1 VTASKYPFPTVC
13 AEQQSTDW
21 FLSISRTLKWNER
34 ERQKSFVVVEE
45 DAPPRVRKNKHKSK
59 DATPP
64 IPSTA
69 NALEEDEEDENPEDE
84 EDENSEDE
92 EKFDIDDSAPEVD
105 PSSGIT
111 DTDRI
116 MGIEKTR
123 KLALSNRKR
132 SKSRTH
138 SPAPT
143 SSSVS
148 PPLSGVM
155 SPSRY
160 ATRPPH
166 PPFVTGRHVGF
177 DVPSSPS
184 STSSDSLISD
194 ATHEGT
200 RDDIRFPS
208 YPGAKSRIPKDRD
221 FDFDHIKTPTAGHH
235 GHHRTRSAIL
245 CEPRVFAVLGQ
256 DESDSATSDADS

>member
-1 VTASKYPFPTVC
+1 MTASKYPFPTVC

-45 DAPPRVRKNKHKSK
+45 DAPPRVRKNKRKSN

-64 IPSTA
+64 VPATA
-69 NALEEDEEDENPEDE
+69 NSEEDE

-92 EKFDIDDSAPEVD
+92 EKFDIDDSAPEASSN
-105 PSSGIT
+105 SSGIT
-111 DTDRI
+111 NTDRI
-116 MGIEKTR
+116 IGIEKTR

-143 SSSVS
+143 SGSAS
-148 PPLSGVM
+148 PLPSGVT

-200 RDDIRFPS
+200 RDDIRFPNH
-208 YPGAKSRIPKDRD
+208 PGAKSRIPKDRD

-245 CEPRVFAVLGQ
+245 FEPRVFAVRGQ
-256 DESDSATSDADS
+256 DESDSAASDADP

>member
-13 AEQQSTDW
+13 AEQHSTDW

-45 DAPPRVRKNKHKSK
+45 DAPPRVRKNKRRPI

-64 IPSTA
+64 VPA
-69 NALEEDEEDENPEDE
+69 ADNAPEEDEEDELSE
-84 EDENSEDE
+84 EE
-92 EKFDIDDSAPEVD
+92 EKFDIDDSAPEAAA
-105 PSSGIT
+105 SSNGAGIT
-111 DTDRI
+111 DVDR
-116 MGIEKTR
+116 GTGVEKTR
-123 KLALSNRKR
+123 KLTLSNPKR
-132 SKSRTH
+132 TSSRSH
-138 SPAPT
+138 SPAQT
-143 SSSVS
+143 SGSLSPPPSGVVS
-148 PPLSGVM
+148 PN
-155 SPSRY
+155 RY

-184 STSSDSLISD
+184 STSSDSLILD

-200 RDDIRFPS
+200 RDNIRSPC
-208 YPGAKSRIPKDRD
+208 YQGAKSRIPKDRD

-235 GHHRTRSAIL
+235 GHHRTRSATL
-245 CEPRVFAVLGQ
+245 SEPRVFAVRGQ
-256 DESDSATSDADS
+256 DESDSAASDADS